1 MLDTEF
7 LVFKSKALVVVVFF
21 FFLKGYSK
29 LKVFSKGP

>member
-7 LVFKSKALVVVVFF
+7 LVFKSKALVVVFF
-21 FFLKGYSK
+21 FFFFKGYSK

>member
-21 FFLKGYSK
+21 FFFKGYSK